1 MAQRI
6 MPMGRVAMIKLAG
19 IGHVLL
25 RVADEEASKRFYQG
39 ALGFAVAEQ
48 DPEHG
53 GVFMTL
59 GDGFHTIDI
68 TQHATPH
75 EASRPER
82 GGLGLVHIAF
92 KVSSYA
98 ALREAYAHLLQ
109 NGVAIQRATD
119 HVCQRSLYFTDPD
132 GNGLEIY
139 YEMPRALEL
148 FPNGRGDED
157 APPATRSQRGSPRNG
172 PDRRPWRRSNGCA
185 SRPRPAELPSPVSSG
200 GV

>member
-1 MAQRI
+1 
-6 MPMGRVAMIKLAG
+6 MIKLAG

-25 RVADEEASKRFYQG
+25 RVVDEEASKRFYRDV
-39 ALGFAVAEQ
+39 LGFLVAEQ

-68 TQHATPH
+68 TQHSSPA
-75 EASRPER
+75 ASSRPEP

-92 KVSSYA
+92 KVGSYA
-98 ALREAYAHLLQ
+98 ALRDAYTHLLQ
-109 NGVAIQRATD
+109 NGVEILRAVD
-119 HVCQRSLYFTDPD
+119 HVCQRSLYFADPD

-139 YEMPRALEL
+139 YEMPNALAL

-157 APPATRSQRGSPRNG
+157 ERLPLSGRGEPLPAWLAEDWPG
-172 PDRRPWRRSNGCA
+172 PAAFAKAERLKRQA
-185 SRPRPAELPSPVSSG
+185 RPAAE
-200 GV
+200 

>member
-1 MAQRI
+1 
-6 MPMGRVAMIKLAG
+6 MIRLAG

-25 RVADEEASKRFYQG
+25 RVADVEASKRFYQG
-39 ALGFAVAEQ
+39 VLGFAVAEQ

-92 KVSSYA
+92 KVASYA

-157 APPATRSQRGSPRNG
+157 EALPLSGAGDPLPAWLTEDWPGSAAMAKVERLRQG
-172 PDRRPWRRSNGCA
+172 T
-185 SRPRPAELPSPVSSG
+185 EPSAAV
-200 GV
+200 

>member
-1 MAQRI
+1 MYSCDKEE
-6 MPMGRVAMIKLAG
+6 PDMINLSG

-25 RVADEEASKRFYQG
+25 RVADEEASKRFYRDV
-39 ALGFAVAEQ
+39 LGFRIAEQ

-68 TQHATPH
+68 AQHPTPQD
-75 EASRPER
+75 APRPR
-82 GGLGLVHIAF
+82 HGQLGLAHIAF
-92 KVSSYA
+92 KVASYA
-98 ALREAYAHLLQ
+98 ALREAYAHLLKS
-109 NGVAIQRATD
+109 GVEIQRAAD
-119 HVCQRSLYFTDPD
+119 HVCQRSIYFADPD

-157 APPATRSQRGSPRNG
+157 EVLPLSGANDPLPQWLVEEWPGASAMAKVERLRHQPAPPAA
-172 PDRRPWRRSNGCA
+172 D
-185 SRPRPAELPSPVSSG
+185 
-200 GV
+200 

>member
-1 MAQRI
+1 
-6 MPMGRVAMIKLAG
+6 MIKLAG

-68 TQHATPH
+68 TQHPAAH
-75 EASRPER
+75 DAARPQR
-82 GGLGLVHIAF
+82 GQLGLVHIAF
-92 KVSSYA
+92 KVASYA

-139 YEMPRALEL
+139 YEMPNALAL

-157 APPATRSQRGSPRNG
+157 EALPLSRAGDPLPAWLTEDWPGPAAMAKVERLRHQPAPSA
-172 PDRRPWRRSNGCA
+172 A
-185 SRPRPAELPSPVSSG
+185 I
-200 GV
+200 

>member
-1 MAQRI
+1 
-6 MPMGRVAMIKLAG
+6 MIKLAG

-25 RVADEEASKRFYQG
+25 RVTDEEASKRFYRD
-39 ALGFAVAEQ
+39 ALGFAVSEQ

-68 TQHATPH
+68 TQHPAP
-75 EASRPER
+75 EDAARPQR
-82 GGLGLVHIAF
+82 GALGLVHIAF

-98 ALREAYAHLLQ
+98 ALRDAYLHLQ
-109 NGVAIQRATD
+109 SQGVEIMRATD
-119 HVCQRSLYFTDPD
+119 HVCQRSLYFADPD

-139 YEMPRALEL
+139 YEMPNAVRL

-157 APPATRSQRGSPRNG
+157 EALPL
-172 PDRRPWRRSNGCA
+172 
-185 SRPRPAELPSPVSSG
+185 SRPGEPVPG
-200 GV
+200 WLVDEWPGAAAMAKVERLARAKAAAAD

>member
-1 MAQRI
+1 
-6 MPMGRVAMIKLAG
+6 MIKLAG

-25 RVADEEASKRFYQG
+25 RVADEEASKRFYRDV
-39 ALGFAVAEQ
+39 LGFRIAEQ

-68 TQHATPH
+68 TQHPSPS
-75 EASRPER
+75 EAARPQR
-82 GGLGLVHIAF
+82 GQLGLVHIAF
-92 KVSSYA
+92 KVGSYA
-98 ALREAYAHLLQ
+98 ALREAYAHLLK
-109 NGVAIQRATD
+109 NGVEIQRATD
-119 HVCQRSLYFTDPD
+119 HVCQRSVYFADPD

-157 APPATRSQRGSPRNG
+157 EALPLSAAADPLPRWLTEDWPGSDAFAKVERLRHQPQ
-172 PDRRPWRRSNGCA
+172 PTA
-185 SRPRPAELPSPVSSG
+185 VE
-200 GV
+200 

>member
-1 MAQRI
+1 
-6 MPMGRVAMIKLAG
+6 MIRLAG

-25 RVADEEASKRFYQG
+25 RVADEEASKRFYRD
-39 ALGFAVAEQ
+39 ALGFRVAEQ

-68 TQHATPH
+68 TQHPTPE
-75 EASRPER
+75 EAARPKR
-82 GGLGLVHIAF
+82 GGLGLHIAF
-92 KVSSYA
+92 KVASYA
-98 ALREAYAHLLQ
+98 ALREAYAHLLAS
-109 NGVAIQRATD
+109 GVAIQRATD
-119 HVCQRSLYFTDPD
+119 HVCQRSLYFNDPD

-157 APPATRSQRGSPRNG
+157 EALPLSGPADPLPQWLTEEWPGAAAMAKVDRLARHSAPTA
-172 PDRRPWRRSNGCA
+172 
-185 SRPRPAELPSPVSSG
+185 AE
-200 GV
+200 